1 MDYYFSGKL
10 KSSLS
15 KFQNIRH
22 FVHKLLSVIL
32 LAILPL
38 TSNSSWAECELKQLE
53 IPVQFINQR
62 PIAKL
67 TLNGVEVSMLLDSGA
82 FFSILTP
89 STAAQLN
96 LPLDRLPE
104 GLKIQGYTGNVAAK
118 FTTVMKTGFRGL
130 ELDNLEFIVGGNEIG
145 SGIQG
150 ILGRNILAIA
160 DTEYDLA
167 NGIVRI
173 MIPNDECKKFNFA
186 YWAGEAP
193 VIETP
198 LILIGRRD
206 NSIRVKA
213 KINGKNNYA
222 ILDTGAAITTFSLDA
237 ARKSGIEEKM
247 LTPIGRAASGV
258 GAGRKNS
265 WIAPIEQIEIGDE
278 KIRDIRLRIDDVNNL
293 GYDVLLGLEYFLSHR
308 IYVSRLQNKIYATWN
323 GTPIFN
329 SAGTKPE
336 VYDTQY
342 AAIPTAMA
350 KDDAD
355 ALARR
360 GSAALAA
367 KNYDSAL
374 KDLDQACMLAPSVA
388 EYRYLRARVHLA
400 MRQLKLALSDL
411 NETLQLDPAHNEA
424 RSFRASIQIALND
437 RAAAQAD
444 LAKLDEILPPTSH
457 LRSYMAESYVRLDQT
472 SHALKQFDL
481 WISSHQK
488 DAELAPMLNKR
499 CWIRVRKN
507 LDLQLA
513 LQDCKDAI
521 DKDEDEAS
529 YHDSLGWTYLRL
541 NDAEQAKKA
550 FDRALKL
557 KTLALATYGRG
568 LAKLQLNDKTGGN
581 ADLIAA
587 RLIEPKIDQIV
598 RALGFRLDHD
608 VQN

>member
-1 MDYYFSGKL
+1 M
-10 KSSLS
+10 
-15 KFQNIRH
+15 R
-22 FVHKLLSVIL
+22 KLLSTTL
-32 LAILPL
+32 LTTLSLISA
-38 TSNSSWAECELKQLE
+38 SSWAECELKQLE
-53 IPVQFINQR
+53 IPVQIINQR

-82 FFSILTP
+82 FFSFLTP
-89 STAAQLN
+89 STATQLN
-96 LPLDRLPE
+96 LPLGRLPE
-104 GLKIQGYTGNVAAK
+104 GLKVQAYTSNVAAK
-118 FTTVMKTGFRGL
+118 LTTVKKTGFRGL
-130 ELDNLEFIVGGNEIG
+130 ELNDLEFIVGGNEIG

-167 NGIVRI
+167 NGVVRI

-198 LILIGRRD
+198 LVLIGKRD
-206 NSIRVKA
+206 TSIRVKA

-222 ILDTGAAITTFSLDA
+222 LLDTGAPTTALSLDA
-237 ARKSGIEEKM
+237 ARTSGIEEKT
-247 LTPIGRAASGV
+247 LTPIGRAAGGGGV
-258 GAGRKNS
+258 GRKNS
-265 WIAPIEQIEIGDE
+265 WIAPIEQMEIGDE
-278 KIRDIRLRIDDVNNL
+278 KIRDIRLRIDDVDNR
-293 GYDVLLGLEYFLSHR
+293 GYDMLLGLEYFLSHR

-329 SAGTKPE
+329 SVGTKPE

-342 AAIPTAMA
+342 AAVPAEVA

-367 KNYDSAL
+367 KNYESAL

-400 MRQLKLALSDL
+400 MRQLKLALSDF

-472 SHALKQFDL
+472 SQALKQFDL

-488 DAELAPMLNKR
+488 DAQLASMLNDR
-499 CWIRVRKN
+499 CWMRMRMN
-507 LDLQLA
+507 LDLPLA
-513 LQDCKDAI
+513 LQDCKDAV

-541 NDAEQAKKA
+541 NDAEHAKKA
-550 FDRALKL
+550 FDHALKL
-557 KTLALATYGRG
+557 KTLPLATYGRG
-568 LAKLQLNDKTGGN
+568 LAKLQLNDKVGGE
-581 ADLIAA
+581 ADLTAA
-587 RLIEPKIDQIV
+587 RAIKPKIDEEV
-598 RALGFRLDHD
+598 RALGFKYANE
-608 VQN
+608 VPAQTGSGSGS